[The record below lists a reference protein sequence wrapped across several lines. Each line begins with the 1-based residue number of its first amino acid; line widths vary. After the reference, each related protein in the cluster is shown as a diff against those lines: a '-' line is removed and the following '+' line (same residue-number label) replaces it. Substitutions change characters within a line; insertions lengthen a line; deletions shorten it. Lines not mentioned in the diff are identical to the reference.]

1 MGFVVGSVVALCAA
15 ALALSPVAAHAQPT
29 APAAPAGAAS
39 KKTEDRDRQAK
50 RLFVSGNYKEAIE
63 VLTDL
68 YSDTGNP
75 IYLRNIA
82 RCYQRL
88 RDPDRAIA
96 SFEEYLLRGK
106 DIPAHE
112 REEVKGF
119 IREQEELKR
128 RSAEASAAGKPAPS
142 PAAASPAP
150 GPASPGPAAARP
162 TAPAGPPPF
171 AANTPAAPAAA
182 PLASASPPATAFAPL
197 PAPAA
202 EPPLAGMVTA
212 PGTPPPGRWK
222 RTAGVVGMVTAGAL
236 AAGAGVVM
244 TTSWISY
251 NRGKDNGCG
260 RVMTCESRAKG
271 LETRNTITAILLGGA
286 AVAGVTGVTLFLL
299 GPPPAPEASARPA
312 SGLQVAVRG
321 GF

>member
-1 MGFVVGSVVALCAA
+1 MGFVVGSVLALCAA
-15 ALALSPVAAHAQPT
+15 ALVMSPIAAHAQPS
-29 APAAPAGAAS
+29 APAGATS

-75 IYLRNIA
+75 VYLRNIA

-106 DIPAHE
+106 DIPAQE

-128 RSAEASAAGKPAPS
+128 RNADAVAAGKSAPAPA
-142 PAAASPAP
+142 PAASAR
-150 GPASPGPAAARP
+150 PASPGPAAASP
-162 TAPAGPPPF
+162 IAPAGPPPV
-171 AANTPAAPAAA
+171 AANTPAPPAVA
-182 PLASASPPATAFAPL
+182 PLVSASPPTPAFARP

-202 EPPLAGMVTA
+202 EPPLAGMITA
-212 PGTPPPGRWK
+212 PQTPPPGRGK

-260 RVMTCESRAKG
+260 KVMTCESRADG

-299 GPPPAPEASARPA
+299 GPPPAPATSARPT
-312 SGLQVAVRG
+312 SGFQVAVRG